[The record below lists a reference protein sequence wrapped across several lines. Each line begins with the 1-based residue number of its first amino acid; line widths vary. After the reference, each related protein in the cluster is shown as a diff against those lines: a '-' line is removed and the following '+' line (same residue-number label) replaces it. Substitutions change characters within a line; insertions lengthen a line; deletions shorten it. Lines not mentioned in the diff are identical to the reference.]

1 MTPSEYYLQIPRHC
15 HVWGEKNVRRLV
27 GFFAVKSRLFLV
39 AAVLVAGI
47 GAWAGAKDVG
57 AATQPVALEERVG
70 RLIDELRS
78 DDAATRQSAGAALIA
93 MGQSVRP
100 EMLKLVKSDDPGLRQ
115 QAAQIL
121 LNLPWYEPDDPPEVR
136 SPLSRYATAD
146 IGLRRDVIRQL
157 ADLDLHRGIPALLR
171 LLRDDPSPA
180 VQWSVV
186 TCLREQD
193 EIDAFRAV
201 HPPAD
206 DSRILALCG
215 YAQLADNLGAALNDL
230 RQCAK
235 LELANPTDDD
245 GEFDFVIRILV
256 DVACQEKRY
265 DDAADWRRKEC
276 MRGSP
281 PDRAGVQTALIE
293 LFALQ
298 GMYGPLQGLDAD
310 LTLAG
315 KDRNSPK
322 IQYALSVMYGR
333 ANDARRANAAR
344 DIATIEDAGR
354 DRSDVGDFL
363 ADHGWDDLAEKE
375 YQDFLNRAGD
385 AEQRLNAV
393 EVHYRLANLAIR
405 RGDDEMGAQ
414 NLERVLQML
423 GTNTLSMVDA
433 QGHHSQVPV
442 TAVWAEVFWRYLR
455 AAEAR
460 HDEAQIKRRME
471 QLLELK
477 PTDGEIAIDV
487 IPMLEKRGQRVD
499 ADLLFQW
506 AFDDMKK
513 KLDTD
518 PRDRDKT
525 LNGIAWLCAE
535 CDRKLPEARMWAEQA
550 VALSPNDPAILDTL
564 ADTNFRLGRYQEALR
579 IEMKASG
586 LDPDDAFMRKQVERY
601 RVAAKN
607 GTAPTNGA
615 ATRPN

>member
-1 MTPSEYYLQIPRHC
+1 MTPNEYYLQILHHC
-15 HVWGEKNVRRLV
+15 HVWGEKNVPRALGV
-27 GFFAVKSRLFLV
+27 FAVNLRLFLV
-39 AAVLVAGI
+39 AAVLMAAFGR
-47 GAWAGAKDVG
+47 WAEAKNAG
-57 AATQPVALEERVG
+57 AATQPVVLEERVG

-93 MGQSVRP
+93 LGSSVRP
-100 EMLKLVKSDDPGLRQ
+100 EILKLVKSDDPGLRQ

-121 LNLPWYEPDDPPEVR
+121 LNLPWYEPEDPPEVR

-157 ADLDLHRGIPALLR
+157 ADLDLHRGVPALLR

-180 VQWSVV
+180 VQWTVV

-193 EIDAFRAV
+193 QIEAFRAV

-215 YAQLADNLGAALNDL
+215 YARLADNPGEGFSDL

-235 LELANPTDDD
+235 LELTNPMDDD
-245 GEFDFVIRILV
+245 GEFDFVIRVLANE
-256 DVACQEKRY
+256 ACHEKHY
-265 DDAADWRRKEC
+265 DEAAVWRRREC

-281 PDRAGVQTALIE
+281 PDRAGVQTALVE

-298 GMYGPLQGLDAD
+298 GLYGPLKGLDED

-322 IQYALSVMYGR
+322 IQFALSVMYAR
-333 ANDARRANAAR
+333 RNDLRRANAAR
-344 DIATIEDAGR
+344 DIATVADAGR

-385 AEQRLNAV
+385 AEQQLNAV
-393 EVHYRLANLAIR
+393 DVHYRLANLAIR
-405 RGDDEMGAQ
+405 HGDDEMAAQ

-423 GTNTLSMVDA
+423 RTNTLSMVDA
-433 QGHHSQVPV
+433 QGHHWLVPA
-442 TAVWAEVFWRYLR
+442 TDVWAEVFWRYLR

-460 HDEAQIKRRME
+460 HDEVQIKRRME

-487 IPMLEKRGQRVD
+487 VPMLEKRGQHVD

-513 KLDTD
+513 KLDAKPSD
-518 PRDRDKT
+518 PDE
-525 LNGIAWLCAE
+525 LNGLAWLCAE
-535 CDRKLPEARMWAEQA
+535 CDRKLPEAHQWAEQA
-550 VALSPNDPAILDTL
+550 AALLPNNAAILDTL
-564 ADTNFRLGRYQEALR
+564 ADTNFRLGRYQDALR
-579 IEMKASG
+579 IETQASG

-601 RVAAKN
+601 RAAVKN
-607 GTAPTNGA
+607 GAAPANGA